1 MEDKKLLYGI
11 LAVCAVTLVVSG
23 ISVYEVNTV
32 AKQLNTQGEQIAAL
46 QEAQAPMNALFVEW
60 RVGEQLNTQGEQ
72 IAALE
77 QSRFR
82 PNLIASVD
90 EPDVEVEPEAEA
102 EVEDVLV
109 GDSDEGINPNG
120 PPENR
125 VPEYRVRASAEESKS
140 AIDRDS
146 AGCS

>member
-11 LAVCAVTLVVSG
+11 LAVCVVTLVVSG

-46 QEAQAPMNALFVEW
+46 QEAQAPMNVLYVEL
-60 RVGEQLNTQGEQ
+60 GEQLNTQRDQ

-77 QSRFR
+77 QSRYSQDEMVLR
-82 PNLIASVD
+82 KPEAEIKSVD
-90 EPDVEVEPEAEA
+90 VEETEA
-102 EVEDVLV
+102 EVESVDVE
-109 GDSDEGINPNG
+109 DEGINFND

-125 VPEYRVRASAEESKS
+125 VPVMRHSPAPPLDKS
-140 AIDRDS
+140 ATDDYTVRD
-146 AGCS
+146 AG

>member
-11 LAVCAVTLVVSG
+11 LAVCVVTLVVSG

-32 AKQLNTQGEQIAAL
+32 VKQLNTQGEQIAAL
-46 QEAQAPMNALFVEW
+46 QEAQAPMNILYVDLA
-60 RVGEQLNTQGEQ
+60 EQVNTQREQ

-82 PNLIASVD
+82 QNVIA
-90 EPDVEVEPEAEA
+90 DVAEPEAE
-102 EVEDVLV
+102 VEIKDVVETLE
-109 GDSDEGINPNG
+109 EGINLND

-125 VPEYRVRASAEESKS
+125 LHMPAEESKS
-140 AIDRDS
+140 AIDAVIVRDAVS
-146 AGCS
+146 TTQSVSIAS